1 LSKAKKLKRTEEGAT
16 VRPVASETGDRGIPY
31 YFTALAMALPAIM
44 LGMQISGWI
53 GFLPMIRDGH
63 ADFRN
68 IYAAGYMVRVGHG
81 HEIYDYAAQKRFQ
94 DTTVSREEV
103 ALPFIRPA
111 YQALLFAPFS
121 LLPFRQAYIA
131 FLVFNLAVLVL
142 CVWLLRPYMGNLA
155 LVWPPSPGAMFLF
168 LPIAIALMQGQD
180 SIILMTL
187 LAGAFICLKNGREYM
202 AGALVA
208 LGLFK
213 FQLVIPIAVLFLA
226 WRRWRFSTG
235 FVCAGALVTAVSV
248 TISGLPQTVDYVRS
262 MVRMSSSHGLASGLP
277 LSVDHMANLHGA
289 FAGILGRSHLVL
301 PLTIASSAL
310 MMIFAIIRQP
320 RETDALVIAIP
331 VSVVVSYYLFVHDM
345 SILLIPIILT
355 MDRSLGRQRRSNLDV
370 RVSLITATLL
380 FAAPACMPC
389 IPANLFWIVSVPLIA
404 FTATLCVNSVSSSAM
419 KPFISSDKL
428 ANFY

>member
-1 LSKAKKLKRTEEGAT
+1 LKQTAERPV
-16 VRPVASETGDRGIPY
+16 VRPVGRSDTGDRGIPY

-81 HEIYDYAAQKRFQ
+81 HEIYEYAAQKKFQ
-94 DTTVSREEV
+94 DMTVSREEV

-111 YQALLFAPFS
+111 YQALVFAPFS

-131 FLVFNLAVLVL
+131 FLMFNLAVLVF
-142 CVWLLRPYMGNLA
+142 CVWLLRPYMKNLA
-155 LVWPPSPGAMFLF
+155 LVWPRLPGAMFLF

-180 SIILMTL
+180 SVILMTL
-187 LAGAFICLKNGREYM
+187 LAGAFICLKNSREYM
-202 AGALVA
+202 AGALLA

-226 WRRWRFSTG
+226 WRRWRFFAG
-235 FVCAGALVTAVSV
+235 FVCAGALVTAVS
-248 TISGLPQTVDYVRS
+248 IRIAGLPQTWDYLRS
-262 MVRMSSSHGLASGLP
+262 MVRMGSSHGLSSGLP

-289 FAGILGRSHLVL
+289 FSGILGRSHFVL
-301 PLTIASSAL
+301 PLTIAFSAL
-310 MMIFAIIRQP
+310 IMIFAIIRQP
-320 RETDALVIAIP
+320 RDADALVIAIP
-331 VSVVVSYYLFVHDM
+331 VSVVVSYYLFIHDM
-345 SILLIPIILT
+345 SILLIPIILVING
-355 MDRSLGRQRRSNLDV
+355 SLAVQTKSNLDG
-370 RVSLITATLL
+370 VSLLTATLL

-389 IPANLFWIVSVPLIA
+389 IPTDLFWIVSVPLLA
-404 FTATLCVNSVSSSAM
+404 FTITLCVNSDSTSAI
-419 KPFISSDKL
+419 KSFISSDTL
-428 ANFY
+428 ANPY